1 MFGLFGKSFNSEM
14 AEFDKEA
21 KKIGPPMLTAMR
33 EADFMATQRLL
44 EAMNELT
51 KKRIDCCKRYGKL
64 EELRH
69 WTSVAEQGNKLAG

>member
-21 KKIGPPMLTAMR
+21 KKIGPPMAIAMR
-33 EADFMATQRLL
+33 QGDFVVTQRLL
-44 EAMNELT
+44 EEINELT
-51 KKRIDCCKRYGKL
+51 KKRIDCCKKYGKT

-69 WTSVAEQGNKLAG
+69 WISVAEQGNKLAD